1 MKKLLKNKL
10 KASSWHPRLDLFFDG
25 KKSHFPVADYLSNK
39 ILNIWINEEINK
51 IYLDKVIN
59 LVSKEKLKLG

>member
-10 KASSWHPRLDLFFDG
+10 KASSWHPRLDLFLME
-25 KKSHFPVADYLSNK
+25 KSHFPVADYLSNK

-51 IYLDKVIN
+51 IYLNKVIN